1 MTAQSAGVSHA
12 RRSAAA
18 WRRRDRWWGWFFVAP
33 QTIGMV
39 VFVMIPFALTIA
51 LSFGTWSGLGPIR
64 WIGLANYGDQLSD
77 RVFLRSIVNTFVIA
91 LVTVPVGLGA
101 SIVVATMLEKL
112 RTRALYLVMFFAPV
126 VTSSI
131 AVAMIWQQMLR
142 ADGLISEALASMFG
156 ITPPDWLGDP
166 RLALLAACAVA
177 IWSSMGLNVV
187 IFLAGLKNIP
197 PSVLEAATVDGA
209 GPVSQFFRIKM
220 PLISPVIFYSTIV
233 AVISSFQTFDIVY
246 VLTNDAGPDN
256 ATRTMVYHI
265 YDVGYRSAKFGVAS
279 AASVI
284 LLLIT
289 LVVTMIQLAAQ
300 KKLVNYDL

>member
-1 MTAQSAGVSHA
+1 MTAQSAGLSQA
-12 RRSAAA
+12 RRRPPS

-33 QTIGMV
+33 QTIGMI
-39 VFVMIPFALTIA
+39 VFVLIPFALTFA
-51 LSFGTWSGLGPIR
+51 LSFAKWSGLGPIR
-64 WIGLANYGDQLSD
+64 WIGMSNYTDQLTD
-77 RVFLRSIVNTFVIA
+77 PVFLRSIVNTFVIA
-91 LVTVPVGLGA
+91 LITVPVGLGA
-101 SIVVATMLEKL
+101 SIVVATLLEKL
-112 RTRALYLVMFFAPV
+112 KTRSIYMVMFFAPV

-142 ADGLISEALASMFG
+142 ADGMISEFLATVFG

-166 RLALLAACAVA
+166 RLALIAVCMVA

-209 GPVSQFFRIKM
+209 SPVSQFFRIKM
-220 PLISPVIFYSTIV
+220 PLISPIIFYSTIV

>member
-1 MTAQSAGVSHA
+1 MPHA
-12 RRSAAA
+12 RRRLPA

-39 VFVMIPFALTIA
+39 VFVLIPFALTIA
-51 LSFGTWSGLGPIR
+51 LSFGKWSGLGPIR
-64 WIGLANYGDQLSD
+64 WIGLDNYTDQLTD
-77 RVFLRSIVNTFVIA
+77 PVFLRSIVNTFVIA
-91 LVTVPVGLGA
+91 VVTVPVGLGA
-101 SIVVATMLEKL
+101 SIVVATLLEKL

-142 ADGLISEALASMFG
+142 SDGLISESLASMFG
-156 ITPPDWLGDP
+156 IDPPDWLGDP
-166 RLALLAACAVA
+166 RLALIAVCLVA

-209 GPVSQFFRIKM
+209 SPVSQFFRIKM

>member
-12 RRSAAA
+12 RRSAPA

-51 LSFGTWSGLGPIR
+51 LSFGKWSGLGPIR
-64 WIGLANYGDQLSD
+64 WIGLDNYADQLTD
-77 RVFLRSIVNTFVIA
+77 PIFLRSIINTFIIA
-91 LVTVPVGLGA
+91 LITVPVGLGA
-101 SIVVATMLEKL
+101 AIVVATVLEKL

-166 RLALLAACAVA
+166 RLALLAVCMVA
-177 IWSSMGLNVV
+177 IWSSLGLNVV

>member
-1 MTAQSAGVSHA
+1 MTAQSAGLPEA
-12 RRSAAA
+12 RRRPPS

-33 QTIGMV
+33 QTVGMI
-39 VFVMIPFALTIA
+39 VFVLIPFALTFA
-51 LSFGTWSGLGPIR
+51 LSFAKWSGLGPIR
-64 WIGLANYGDQLSD
+64 WIGMDNYTDQLTD
-77 RVFLRSIVNTFVIA
+77 PVFLRSIVNTFLIA
-91 LVTVPVGLGA
+91 LITVPVGLGA
-101 SIVVATMLEKL
+101 SIVVATLLEKL
-112 RTRALYLVMFFAPV
+112 KTRAIYLVMFFAPV

-142 ADGLISEALASMFG
+142 SDGLISELLATIFG

-166 RLALLAACAVA
+166 RLALIAVCLVA

-209 GPVSQFFRIKM
+209 GPVAQFFRIKM
-220 PLISPVIFYSTIV
+220 PLISPIIFYSTIV

-265 YDVGYRSAKFGVAS
+265 YDVGYREAKFGVAS

-284 LLLIT
+284 LLILTLI
-289 LVVTMIQLAAQ
+289 VTAIQLAAQ
-300 KKLVNYDL
+300 KKLVTYDN

>member
-1 MTAQSAGVSHA
+1 MLPSAPTSAPPARLYVRMVGQTAS
-12 RRSAAA
+12 
-18 WRRRDRWWGWFFVAP
+18 
-33 QTIGMV
+33 T
-39 VFVMIPFALTIA
+39 
-51 LSFGTWSGLGPIR
+51 GTM
-64 WIGLANYGDQLSD
+64 A
-77 RVFLRSIVNTFVIA
+77 
-91 LVTVPVGLGA
+91 VP
-101 SIVVATMLEKL
+101 M
-112 RTRALYLVMFFAPV
+112 
-126 VTSSI
+126 SS
-131 AVAMIWQQMLR
+131 
-142 ADGLISEALASMFG
+142 
-156 ITPPDWLGDP
+156 
-166 RLALLAACAVA
+166 CH
-177 IWSSMGLNVV
+177 N
-187 IFLAGLKNIP
+187 P

-209 GPVSQFFRIKM
+209 SAVSQFFRIKM
-220 PLISPVIFYSTIV
+220 PLISPIIFYSTIV